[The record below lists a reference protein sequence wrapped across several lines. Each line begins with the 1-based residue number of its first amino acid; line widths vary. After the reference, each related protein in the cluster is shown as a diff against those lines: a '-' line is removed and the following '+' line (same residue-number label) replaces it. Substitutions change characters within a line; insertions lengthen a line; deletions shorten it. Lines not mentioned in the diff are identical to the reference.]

1 MTRLLVVKLGGS
13 FAHSAR
19 LRAWVDAIATTPR
32 PLVLVPG
39 GGPFADAVRA
49 AQQAI
54 GFNDSAAHRMALLAM
69 NQFAVALASLAP
81 RLVPA
86 DDFPSIRTALG
97 ADRVPVWCPWPMLRG
112 APDIPQ
118 SWDVTSDSLALWL
131 AARLGAAR
139 LVLVKH
145 RVAASF
151 SEPGLVDDAFASF
164 RPAFAGEIALAGPDD
179 TAILAAAH
187 AGTAA

>member
-1 MTRLLVVKLGGS
+1 MPSPPRL
-13 FAHSAR
+13 AA
-19 LRAWVDAIATTPR
+19 
-32 PLVLVPG
+32 LVLVPG

-54 GFNDSAAHRMALLAM
+54 GFDDPTAHRMALLAM
-69 NQFAVALASLAP
+69 NQFAAALASLAS

-86 DDFPSIRTALG
+86 YDFLSIRTALT
-97 ADRVPVWCPWPMLRG
+97 ADRVPVWCPWPMLCG
-112 APDIPQ
+112 TPDIPE

-131 AARLGAAR
+131 AARLDAAR

-145 RVAASF
+145 RVALSL
-151 SEPGLVDDAFASF
+151 SEPGLVDAAFAGF

-179 TAILAAAH
+179 TAILDAAH
-187 AGTAA
+187 AGTAT